1 MYAPV
6 IATTLCAEG
15 WEVVAVASTPWLRG
29 MTDEHLLAYAA
40 AEERLVVTENIADFA
55 ILAKQWAV
63 ELRVHA
69 GLVFTNP
76 RRFNRANVALPRRLG
91 HRAWGVSREPPSHL
105 GVGDLVA
112 LCIQTI
118 RVQSTLVRTRGSA
131 QPGGPAS
138 MIRPCRNSRRIRV
151 SIRG

>member
-1 MYAPV
+1 MAAATGALGEVKLLLDEMHAPV
-6 IATTLCAEG
+6 IAIALCAAG

-63 ELRVHA
+63 ELRAHA

-76 RRFNRANVALPRRLG
+76 RRFNRANVAYP
-91 HRAWGVSREPPSHL
+91 
-105 GVGDLVA
+105 GDLVTA
-112 LCIQTI
+112 L
-118 RVQSTLVRTRGSA
+118 GA
-131 QPGGPAS
+131 FPENPPAS
-138 MIRPCRNSRRIRV
+138 LGS
-151 SIRG
+151 GTWWL

>member
-1 MYAPV
+1 
-6 IATTLCAEG
+6 
-15 WEVVAVASTPWLRG
+15 

-76 RRFNRANVALPRRLG
+76 RRFNRANVAYP
-91 HRAWGVSREPPSHL
+91 
-105 GVGDLVA
+105 GDLVTA
-112 LCIQTI
+112 LGAF
-118 RVQSTLVRTRGSA
+118 LEN
-131 QPGGPAS
+131 PPAS
-138 MIRPCRNSRRIRV
+138 LGS
-151 SIRG
+151 GTWWL